1 MTDRGSVTVAMAAFM
16 ALAIVLA
23 TSVAGLGAL
32 YAARVNAQTAAEAA
46 ALAAAVS
53 TYPPASTADPVQ
65 TARHVA
71 SENGAGLLRCNCAP
85 DSSLAVRVVEVVTVV
100 IARVPV
106 LGEWD
111 VHAVARAEFD
121 PVRWLGG

>member
-1 MTDRGSVTVAMAAFM
+1 MTVVMAAFI
-16 ALAIVLA
+16 AVVIVLA

-32 YAARVNAQTAAEAA
+32 YAARAHAQTAAEAA

-53 TYPPASTADPVQ
+53 TYPPASPTDPVEAAHRV
-65 TARHVA
+65 TVENEA
-71 SENGAGLLRCNCAP
+71 SLVRCRCP
-85 DSSLAVRVVEVVTVV
+85 RDGSLAARVVEVVTVV
-100 IARVPV
+100 TARVPV

-121 PVRWLGG
+121 PLRWIGG